1 MNFDIGEIYPKQKE
15 FCLAT
20 NKYICYGGARGGGK
34 SYISRIKMCLLA
46 LNYPGIQILLL
57 RRTLAELRENHIN
70 QLQKILRTY
79 EKDEKKRIA
88 NYKES
93 TKEFKFPNDSRI
105 VLGYCDNENDV
116 LQYQGQAYEV
126 IVLEEATHFTEFQFQ
141 SLTES
146 NRMSGNMKDNFNPR
160 MYFTC
165 NPGGVGHSW
174 VKRLFIDKD
183 YKVTENPNDYKFI
196 PSLVFENKYIM
207 EHDPNYVKTL
217 ENLPEDRKKAMLY
230 GNWDVFD
237 GQYFRCFD
245 RSIHVIEPFV
255 IPENWIRY
263 RSIDYGLD
271 MLACYWFAI
280 DPEGNEFCYKE
291 LYQSELIIS
300 EAAKRIIEV
309 NGDDKIKYTYAPPDL
324 WNRRNDTGKSAEEIF
339 RKNGVV
345 LTKSSNDRIQG
356 WYDMQEHLKVVEKK
370 DEQTGEIKKT
380 SKLKFFPNCKN
391 AIRTIPQLQYDEKNP
406 NDTSREPHEITH
418 APDAIRGFCI
428 ERTRATKILS
438 KEEQEAEELRETKY
452 REKVR
457 TIAGNTATR
466 SFIMYGG

>member
-1 MNFDIGEIYPKQKE
+1 MDLDIGELYPKQKE

-34 SYISRIKMCLLA
+34 SHVSRIKISLLA

-57 RRTLAELRENHIN
+57 RRTLAELRENHVL
-70 QLQKILRTY
+70 QLQKLLNSND
-79 EKDEKKRIA
+79 KDPSKRIA
-88 NYKES
+88 NFKES
-93 TKEFKFPNDSRI
+93 TKEFKFANSSRI
-105 VLGYCDNENDV
+105 VLGYCDNEKDV
-116 LQYQGQAYEV
+116 LQFQGQAYEV

-146 NRMSGNMKDNFNPR
+146 NRMSGNMHKEFIPR

-183 YKVTENPNDYKFI
+183 YKETEDPNDYIFI

-207 EHDPNYVKTL
+207 EHDPNYVRVL

-237 GQYFRCFD
+237 GQYFREFD
-245 RSIHVIEPFV
+245 RNVHVVEPFIV
-255 IPENWIRY
+255 PKEWIKY
-263 RSIDYGLD
+263 RTLDYGLD
-271 MLACYWFAI
+271 MLACYWITI
-280 DPEGNEFCYKE
+280 DEQGNEYCYKE
-291 LYQSELIIS
+291 LYESDLIIS
-300 EAAKRIIEV
+300 EASKRILEIN
-309 NGDDKIKYTYAPPDL
+309 NGDKIKTTYGPPDL
-324 WNRRNDTGKSAEEIF
+324 WNRRNDTGKSAYEVFKE
-339 RKNGVV
+339 NGVI

-356 WYDMQEHLKVVEKK
+356 WYSMKEHLKIKSIR
-370 DEQTGEIKKT
+370 DEQTGEEKKT
-380 SKLKFFPNCKN
+380 SKLKFFSNCRN
-391 AIRTIPQLQYDEKNP
+391 IIRTIPQLQYDEKNP

-418 APDAIRGFCI
+418 GPDAIRGFCI
-428 ERTRATKILS
+428 ERTKSTKKLTDEE
-438 KEEQEAEELRETKY
+438 KEELKIKDNNY
-452 REKVR
+452 RERVK
-457 TIAGNTATR
+457 TIAGNSATR